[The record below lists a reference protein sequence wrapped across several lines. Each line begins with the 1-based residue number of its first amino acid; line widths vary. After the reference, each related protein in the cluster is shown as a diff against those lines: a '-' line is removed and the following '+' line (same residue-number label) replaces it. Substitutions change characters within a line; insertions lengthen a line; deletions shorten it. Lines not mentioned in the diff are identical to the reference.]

1 MSRILVLSAALL
13 LAACGGEK
21 SGGET
26 KSAKPAAEKASNGE
40 TEAQTP
46 VAAEKVAEAAP
57 EPIDPER
64 AYRPCA
70 VCHSVADPNT
80 PKGKIQLAGP
90 NLFGIYGAKA
100 AQQEGFAYSQA
111 MRNSGIVWNDENL
124 DGYIE
129 RPSTFMPGNRM
140 AYVGERNPEKRAA
153 IIEYLKA
160 QK

>member
-1 MSRILVLSAALL
+1 MSRIVVLIAALL
-13 LAACGGEK
+13 MAACGGEK
-21 SGGET
+21 TASDS
-26 KSAKPAAEKASNGE
+26 KSAASASEKVSNGE
-40 TEAQTP
+40 TATSA
-46 VAAEKVAEAAP
+46 AAEKVAEAAP

-111 MRNSGIVWNDENL
+111 MRDAGITWNDENL
-124 DGYIE
+124 DAYIE
-129 RPSTFMPGNRM
+129 RPSTFIRGNRM
-140 AYVGERNPEKRAA
+140 AYVGERNPDKRAA